1 METANQQYHLILAD
15 IAMAAAIKTYDRDY
29 KPSSS
34 SEAYRP
40 GSIRDSWLGQT
51 LDDGLRRQVT
61 AMATAGVA
69 SLAGTPPEQLGSA
82 AAAFGIPLAPD
93 LVSRIAEHFSAKRD
107 AVLTYRR

>member
-29 KPSSS
+29 EPSSS
-34 SEAYRP
+34 GGAYHP
-40 GSIRDSWLGQT
+40 GSIRDGWLGRT
-51 LDDGLRRQVT
+51 SDDGLRRQVT

-69 SLAGTPPEQLGSA
+69 SLAGLPPEQLGSA
-82 AAAFGIPLAPD
+82 AAAYGVPLDPD
-93 LVSRIAEHFSAKRD
+93 LVLRIAEHFSSKRD